1 MSVSKPTKRQMNQ
14 LNKIFGKLR
23 IEDSVIIRN
32 LDILLISLPCGR
44 KDKLRITSTGMFL
57 GHWQKCLKNTKP
69 PEPIKER
76 AV

>member
-57 GHWQKCLKNTKP
+57 GHWKN
-69 PEPIKER
+69 
-76 AV
+76 V